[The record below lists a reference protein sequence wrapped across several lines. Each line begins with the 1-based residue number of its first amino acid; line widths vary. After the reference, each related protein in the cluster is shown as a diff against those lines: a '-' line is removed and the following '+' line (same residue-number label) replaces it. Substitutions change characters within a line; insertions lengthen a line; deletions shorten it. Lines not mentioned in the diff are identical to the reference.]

1 MATDEGM
8 KYKVVFVGDTK
19 VGKTSLIHS
28 YLKQSLDVV
37 STLGATSTR
46 IEISLSNGP
55 AILNVW
61 DTSGQEKLRNL
72 VPIYAKGSHAAIIVI
87 DQSEPSACDHLRGWY
102 EYIVQNVGEIV
113 IAVAANKSD
122 LESKIDFNELLRWA
136 ADHNVEVTRTSA
148 LDGTNVEALFES
160 VAERLEEKSL
170 QANLDAPVENTAVVE
185 IKEQPQQQEKTP
197 KEGGCCK

>member
-37 STLGATSTR
+37 ATLGATSTR
-46 IEISLSNGP
+46 IEIPLSDGP
-55 AILNVW
+55 VILNVW
-61 DTSGQEKLRNL
+61 DTSGHEVLRNL
-72 VPIYAKGSHAAIIVI
+72 VPVYAKGSHAAIIVI
-87 DQSEPSACDHLRGWY
+87 DQSEPLACDHLRGWY

-136 ADHNVEVTRTSA
+136 ADHKVEVTRTSA
-148 LDGTNVEALFES
+148 LEGTNVEALFES

-185 IKEQPQQQEKTP
+185 IKEQQQQEKTR
-197 KEGGCCK
+197 KEGDCCK